1 VVHIRGRV
9 MDKQLDE
16 EAAGL
21 LRLAMESR
29 GIGFCMEARTSAF
42 EGHGRVAQV
51 RTEDGRVLAADLVV
65 VAAGITPRTGLARA
79 CGLHCDRGILVDD
92 TLQTWDPSIYAV
104 GECVQHRG
112 TTYGLVAP
120 LWEQARVCA
129 AHLAERGVTRYR
141 GSRPA
146 SQLKVSGIDVFSA
159 GNIAEVGGAES
170 IRFADP
176 GAGIYK
182 RLWLRDNRVQAAV
195 LFGDTRAAAQYAE
208 LIETQRDVSAQRD
221 ALLLAEGAAGS
232 AA

>member
-1 VVHIRGRV
+1 

-21 LRLAMESR
+21 LRQAMEAR
-29 GIGFCMEARTSAF
+29 GIRFCMAARTSAF
-42 EGHGRVAQV
+42 EGNGQVGQV
-51 RTEDGRVLAADLVV
+51 RIDDGRVLAADLVV
-65 VAAGITPRTGLARA
+65 VAAGITPRTELARS
-79 CGLHCDRGILVDD
+79 CGLHCDRGVLVDD
-92 TLQTWDPSIYAV
+92 TLQTFDPSIYAV

-112 TTYGLVAP
+112 ATYGLVAP

-159 GNIAEVGGAES
+159 GNIAELRGTES

-176 GAGIYK
+176 AAGIYK
-182 RLWLRDNRVQAAV
+182 RLWLKDNRVLAAV
-195 LFGDTRAAAQYAE
+195 LFGDTRAATQYAE

-221 ALLLAEGAAGS
+221 TLLLDASAGGS